1 MTGQLPPP
9 PPGAPAVDEHP
20 AWEGHGTEDPGGTEP
35 GAFAWEPTVPMRRP
49 TTEPARPRP
58 SLWLIVV
65 VAALVSGIVGTTASL
80 AVVAATGDGGT
91 DTAPVAEPPAAEE
104 GSASGGT
111 AGTTAAGLSIAE
123 IADMV
128 APSVAA
134 VEVAQTAGARGQ
146 GSAVIVGS
154 DGLLVTN
161 NHVVDGAATVT
172 VLLADGS
179 RYPARLVGSDP
190 TTDLAVL
197 TIEAQDLPAA
207 TLATEPPR
215 VGETTV
221 AIGSPFG
228 LEGSVTSGVVSALD
242 RTLTAPTGS
251 LTGLIQTDAAINPGN
266 SGGALVNDRGEVI
279 GINTAILSSSG
290 TSGGVGFAV
299 PAATIKQVSDQLI
312 ATGRVE
318 RAVLGVSGQ
327 DIDPS
332 VATAYGLETG
342 ALLIA
347 VEPGSGAERA
357 GLQAGDII
365 TAIDETPITS
375 MSDLAVAIQER
386 SPGDVVQVSGL
397 RSGDS
402 FSFEVELGSN

>member
-1 MTGQLPPP
+1 MPMHRPASTAVR
-9 PPGAPAVDEHP
+9 PG
-20 AWEGHGTEDPGGTEP
+20 
-35 GAFAWEPTVPMRRP
+35 
-49 TTEPARPRP
+49 P
-58 SLWLIVV
+58 SVWLLVLI
-65 VAALVSGIVGTTASL
+65 AALVSGIVGTAASL
-80 AVVAATGDGGT
+80 AVVTVSGEATEAT
-91 DTAPVAEPPAAEE
+91 PAAEPPAPADQPVSGDTTSPD
-104 GSASGGT
+104 GSV
-111 AGTTAAGLSIAE
+111 LSVAE
-123 IADMV
+123 IADLV

-134 VEVAQTAGARGQ
+134 VEVAQATGARGQ

-161 NHVVDGAATVT
+161 NHVIDGAATIT

-179 RYPARLVGSDP
+179 RYTAQLVGSDP
-190 TTDLAVL
+190 TSDLAVL
-197 TIEAQDLPAA
+197 TIQAEDLPAA

-228 LEGSVTSGVVSALD
+228 LEGSVTSGVVSALG
-242 RTLTAPTGS
+242 RTLAAPTGS

-266 SGGALVNDRGEVI
+266 SGGALVNDRGELI
-279 GINTAILSSSG
+279 GINTAIISGSG

-299 PAATIKQVSDQLI
+299 PAATVQQVSEQLI

-332 VATAYGLETG
+332 VAAAYGLDTG
-342 ALLIA
+342 ALLIG
-347 VEPGSGAERA
+347 VEPGSGADQA

-365 TAIDETPITS
+365 TAIDGTPITS
-375 MSDLAVAIQER
+375 MGELTVAIR
-386 SPGDVVQVSGL
+386 DKAPGDVIEVSGL
-397 RSGDS
+397 RNGEP
-402 FSFEVELGSN
+402 FTVEVELGSN